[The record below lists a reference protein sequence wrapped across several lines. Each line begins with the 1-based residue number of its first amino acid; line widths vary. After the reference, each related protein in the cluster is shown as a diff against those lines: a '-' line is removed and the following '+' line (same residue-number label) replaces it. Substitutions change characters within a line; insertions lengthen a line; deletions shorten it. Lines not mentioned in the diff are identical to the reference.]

1 VLGSLPSLFI
11 VCLILTLVQFLAA
24 LPWVLAYDPQT
35 IRRTLRQPSALAN
48 AGVFMLL
55 IAAAGAA
62 LVWYLRGSMRMELYG
77 RLYGS
82 ILHLQLVAD
91 VFALGLWVVLKVWPK
106 GGAVA
111 LAAFREGIRN
121 PMFWLLGGGAIL
133 VTLVAMVFPYFTFGD
148 DYKMMKQLGFDIA
161 MLAGVLFGV
170 LAASISI
177 HDEIEGRTAVTL
189 MSKPITRRQFLLGK
203 YVGIVAASFAL
214 TLLIGWALTWALYI
228 KPYFDRLDD
237 VTDQFTQQTL
247 NILQPLAQKVKG
259 DSAPLI
265 QGLALWVADSAAHHL
280 GLLLGFGKVM
290 VLVAIASTLATRL
303 NILGNLFLNLLVFFL
318 GHLAPM
324 MRRVTEDLKETN
336 PNAAI
341 GLVGFLAQLLD
352 TLMPALELFNMGPA
366 IIRDTPISLGAFAV
380 YVMSVCFYAVVYTA
394 IALLFGLIL
403 FEDRDLA

>member
-1 VLGSLPSLFI
+1 MLGSLPSLFI